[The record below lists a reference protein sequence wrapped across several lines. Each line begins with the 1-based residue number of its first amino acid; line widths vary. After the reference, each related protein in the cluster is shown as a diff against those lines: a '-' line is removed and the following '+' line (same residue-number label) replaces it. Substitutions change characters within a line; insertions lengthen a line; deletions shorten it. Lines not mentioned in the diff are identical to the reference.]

1 MELSGLFMSQDFISL
16 LEEDF
21 YTHHGKYIPKLI
33 RPGHF
38 KNA

>member
-21 YTHHGKYIPKLI
+21 YTHHGKYIPKLKQLK
-33 RPGHF
+33 RF
-38 KNA
+38 FL